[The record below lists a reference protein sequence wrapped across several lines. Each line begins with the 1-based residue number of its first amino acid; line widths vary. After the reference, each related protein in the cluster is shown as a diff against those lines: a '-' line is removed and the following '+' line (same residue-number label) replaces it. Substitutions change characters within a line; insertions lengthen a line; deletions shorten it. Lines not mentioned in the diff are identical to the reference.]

1 MSQSSFPSPFRSSDA
16 AVDLRAPV
24 ALTCNTRPCCCCRC
38 HCRRLCSLV
47 ASSSPDVTR
56 NTRRHWQ
63 HSCRGRQPAAG
74 TARFLETLIERADCR
89 CGTSTLCS
97 TTTLQSTDQECPFV
111 EKLCSKSNS
120 HLNAI
125 NYQLKYWKFTN
136 SPVDVRRPQSVATT
150 LSPPA
155 PMRHGQSSD
164 IEIFSPGGEEVRRR
178 WREVVLRSQ
187 VRACQLR
194 AYDALPAFLKHN
206 EFIIDYYRSE
216 WPIKQALLSAFVVHN
231 ETIFQ
236 T

>member
-1 MSQSSFPSPFRSSDA
+1 MQPSTSAPRSPSLATPAPAVVA
-16 AVDLRAPV
+16 AVTVDVFAPWWRRR
-24 ALTCNTRPCCCCRC
+24 ALTPPATDDATGNTAA
-38 HCRRLCSLV
+38 V
-47 ASSSPDVTR
+47 AGNVA
-56 NTRRHWQ
+56 
-63 HSCRGRQPAAG
+63 AAG

-97 TTTLQSTDQECPFV
+97 TTTLQSTDQECPFI
-111 EKLCSKSNS
+111 EKLC
-120 HLNAI
+120 
-125 NYQLKYWKFTN
+125 WR
-136 SPVDVRRPQSVATT
+136 RRPQSVATT

-164 IEIFSPGGEEVRRR
+164 IEIFSPGGRKCGDGGAKWCCDRKYE
-178 WREVVLRSQ
+178 L
-187 VRACQLR
+187 LR

>member
-125 NYQLKYWKFTN
+125 NYQAIGFFMFIALT
-136 SPVDVRRPQSVATT
+136 VTGAVA
-150 LSPPA
+150 A
-155 PMRHGQSSD
+155 
-164 IEIFSPGGEEVRRR
+164 V
-178 WREVVLRSQ
+178 
-187 VRACQLR
+187 
-194 AYDALPAFLKHN
+194 
-206 EFIIDYYRSE
+206 
-216 WPIKQALLSAFVVHN
+216 QALSNVPVESELAAAACHQVARWP
-231 ETIFQ
+231 ER
-236 T
+236 

>member
-1 MSQSSFPSPFRSSDA
+1 MQPSTSAPRSPSLATPAPAVVA
-16 AVDLRAPV
+16 AVTVDVFAPWWRRR
-24 ALTCNTRPCCCCRC
+24 ALTPPATDDATGNTAA
-38 HCRRLCSLV
+38 V
-47 ASSSPDVTR
+47 AGNVA
-56 NTRRHWQ
+56 
-63 HSCRGRQPAAG
+63 AAG

-97 TTTLQSTDQECPFV
+97 TTTLQSTDQECPFI

-136 SPVDVRRPQSVATT
+136 SPVDVSWRRRPQSVATT

-164 IEIFSPGGEEVRRR
+164 IEIFSPGGRKCGDGGAKWCCDRKYE
-178 WREVVLRSQ
+178 L
-187 VRACQLR
+187 LR